1 MTTSTRIAALAATAL
16 TVGALSAHTTSQAN
30 AASNVV
36 LMTETDGQR
45 CITSNGIPD
54 HITGTFPNSG
64 NPNSIKTQNQKLC
77 VTSTPT
83 KGSSAKALRGTTG
96 FALNGIILRPGTAD
110 WYDGSS
116 SRGHSRDRSSG
127 WNLEGMGSRVQLG
140 LDQNN
145 AHVDNRG
152 VYHYHGPSS
161 SILKAAQGTLIGYSA
176 DGHEIHYM
184 GSSAKSSWQ
193 LKSGT
198 RPPAP
203 GGAYDGSYNQD
214 WQYVASSGNLDE
226 CNGGQMNGKYVYF
239 ATDTYPFFPR
249 CAYGE
254 VSADFAGIKGNNQ
267 QGSKKQGDKQQAG
280 QRRRQGQKGN
290 NSQQNNQQAETRGNN
305 RPQGNRRG
313 PPKFAL
319 VACETKSVG
328 NSCSMTTNRGKLTGQ
343 CVMTPKQQMACR
355 PNRT

>member
-1 MTTSTRIAALAATAL
+1 MTTSAKQFSTTAKIAAIAATAM
-16 TVGALSAHTTSQAN
+16 TVGALSAQTASQAN

-36 LMTETDGQR
+36 EVTETGGQR

-54 HITGTFPNSG
+54 HTTGTFPNSG
-64 NPNSIKTQNQKLC
+64 NPNSIKTQSQKLC

-83 KGSSAKALRGTTG
+83 KGSTAKTLRGTTG

-110 WYDGSS
+110 WYDGST

-161 SILKAAQGTLIGYSA
+161 SILNAAKGTLIGYSA

-184 GSSAKSSWQ
+184 GSNVKSSWQ

-198 RPPAP
+198 RPSAP

-226 CNGGQMNGKYVYF
+226 CNGG
-239 ATDTYPFFPR
+239 
-249 CAYGE
+249 
-254 VSADFAGIKGNNQ
+254 
-267 QGSKKQGDKQQAG
+267 
-280 QRRRQGQKGN
+280 
-290 NSQQNNQQAETRGNN
+290 
-305 RPQGNRRG
+305 
-313 PPKFAL
+313 
-319 VACETKSVG
+319 
-328 NSCSMTTNRGKLTGQ
+328 
-343 CVMTPKQQMACR
+343 
-355 PNRT
+355 